1 MFESDYMLNEAR
13 KFAELLARL
22 MRLKAD
28 GKYEEYNHQ
37 FNEILKKEY
46 DTEVEKL
53 LALSE
58 EDFIAALKL
67 ADYSTEKLNALSQLL
82 YVFAQ
87 PFNADEET
95 ILILK
100 KVLCIFDLLENEH
113 HYQSFENIDKRKT
126 IYHYFNTYA

>member
-1 MFESDYMLNEAR
+1 MFQSDYMLNEVR

-22 MRLKAD
+22 IGLKAD
-28 GKYEEYNHQ
+28 GMYEEYNDQ
-37 FNEILKKEY
+37 FNEILQKEY

-53 LALSE
+53 LALNE
-58 EDFIAALKL
+58 EGFTDALRS

-87 PFNADEET
+87 PFKADEET

-100 KVLCIFDLLENEH
+100 KVLLIFDQLENEH
-113 HYQSFENIDKRKT
+113 QYQSFENIDKRKI
-126 IYHYFNTYA
+126 IYNYFNTYA

>member
-1 MFESDYMLNEAR
+1 MFQQDFMLNEAR

-22 MRLKAD
+22 MGLKVD
-28 GKYEEYNHQ
+28 GKYEEYNDQ
-37 FNEILKKEY
+37 FNELLQKEY
-46 DTEVEKL
+46 DTELEKL

-58 EDFIAALKL
+58 DDFVDTLKQ
-67 ADYSTEKLNALSQLL
+67 ANYSTEKLNALSQLL

-87 PFNADEET
+87 PFKADEET
-95 ILILK
+95 VLILK
-100 KVLCIFDLLENEH
+100 KVLLIFDLLENEH

>member
-1 MFESDYMLNEAR
+1 MFQQDFMLNEAR

-22 MRLKAD
+22 MGLKVD
-28 GKYEEYNHQ
+28 GKYEEYNDQ
-37 FNEILKKEY
+37 FNELLQKEY
-46 DTEVEKL
+46 DTELEKL

-58 EDFIAALKL
+58 DDFVDTLKQ
-67 ADYSTEKLNALSQLL
+67 ANYSTEKLNALSQLL

-87 PFNADEET
+87 PFKADEET
-95 ILILK
+95 VLILK

>member
-22 MRLKAD
+22 MGLKAD
-28 GKYEEYNHQ
+28 GKYEEYNDQ
-37 FNEILKKEY
+37 FNEILQKEY

>member
-1 MFESDYMLNEAR
+1 MFQQDFMLNEAR

-22 MRLKAD
+22 MGLRAD
-28 GKYEEYNHQ
+28 GKYEEYNDQ
-37 FNEILKKEY
+37 LNELLQKEY
-46 DTEVEKL
+46 DTELEKL

-58 EDFIAALKL
+58 DEFADVLKQ

-87 PFNADEET
+87 PFKTDEET

-100 KVLCIFDLLENEH
+100 KVLLIFDRLENECN
-113 HYQSFENIDKRKT
+113 YQSFENIDKRKT
-126 IYHYFNTYA
+126 IYNYFNTYA

>member
-1 MFESDYMLNEAR
+1 MFQNDYMLNEVR

-22 MRLKAD
+22 LGLKAD
-28 GKYEEYNHQ
+28 GKHEEYNDQ
-37 FNEILKKEY
+37 FNEILQKEY
-46 DTEVEKL
+46 DTEIETLLTLDVE
-53 LALSE
+53 S
-58 EDFIAALKL
+58 FIDTLKQAA
-67 ADYSTEKLNALSQLL
+67 YSTEKLNALSQLL

-87 PFNADEET
+87 PFKADEET
-95 ILILK
+95 VLILK